1 MPGGF
6 FGGFDSALRK
16 IEKLKDIDTIISQAL
31 LDTGHEVQADAKRN
45 CRVDTGRL
53 RSSITTKQTA
63 PNEVLVGTNVKYA
76 PDVEFG
82 TKPHII
88 TPKTKKVLRWE
99 AKVVSLLTKSGR
111 PRKKPKIIKEA
122 RFARRVKHPGT
133 KPHPYLRPAFDK
145 HVPRTLGIRLRAR
158 VLKAIGR

>member
-1 MPGGF
+1 MF
-6 FGGFDSALRK
+6 DGFDEAFRN
-16 IEKLKDIDTIISQAL
+16 IEKLKNMDVIIGRAL

-45 CRVDTGRL
+45 CPVDTGRL

-63 PNEVLVGTNVKYA
+63 LNEVLVGTNVEYA

-88 TPKTKKVLRWE
+88 TPKTKKVLRFE
-99 AKVVSLLTKSGR
+99 IITERKTSKSGR
-111 PRKKPKIIKEA
+111 PLKRPRKEKKVV
-122 RFARRVKHPGT
+122 FTRRVKHPGT
-133 KPHPYLRPAFDK
+133 KPHPYLRPALDK

-158 VLKAIGR
+158 VFKAIGG